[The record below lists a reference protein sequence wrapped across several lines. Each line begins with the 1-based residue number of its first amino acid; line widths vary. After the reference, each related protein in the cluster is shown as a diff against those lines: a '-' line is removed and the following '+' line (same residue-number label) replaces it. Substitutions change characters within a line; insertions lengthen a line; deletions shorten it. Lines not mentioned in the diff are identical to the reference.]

1 MVALSLSFPLT
12 QATLQSLERSP
23 FHDLRVCFPNFF
35 TSRINPRI
43 MTMGNRVANSNPVF
57 RLPPTASA
65 IPPTMAGLTVA
76 PKSPAKARNANIAV
90 PPLGHFCEEIL
101 IVPGHIIPTDNPQS
115 AQPTRAIIEMGD
127 SAANR

>member
-1 MVALSLSFPLT
+1 MIT
-12 QATLQSLERSP
+12 
-23 FHDLRVCFPNFF
+23 
-35 TSRINPRI
+35 
-43 MTMGNRVANSNPVF
+43 GNKAAKRKPVF

-65 IPPTMAGLTVA
+65 ILPTMAGLTVA
-76 PKSPAKARNANIAV
+76 PKSPANARKANMAV

-115 AQPTRAIIEMGD
+115 AQPTRPIIEMGD